1 MRAAIVGLGQI
12 GLFADLTLNSAEHL
26 YSHARALSLHPDF
39 KLVGAADAFAEN
51 RRAFSAHYAIP
62 AVASISELASFEP
75 ELLVIAT
82 PTAGHEQHIEEAL
95 AKLRPRAILCE
106 KPLSYSLT
114 SARAMVEACEKAGI
128 SLYVN
133 YIRRADPAVI
143 EVRQRLLD
151 GRIASPVKG
160 VAWYSKGLYNNGSHF
175 IDLLQYWLGPVQQNS
190 LLKAGRKVGNDVEPD
205 FRLVFDQGEVSFL
218 AAREEDFSH
227 YTVELVARNG
237 RLRYDLGG
245 EKVWWQAAIPS
256 CVSPGYTV
264 LDALPRMLPG
274 ELNRIQWHIAQ
285 QLAQALTG
293 MDNSLCTGRE
303 ALALIETI
311 DSISMQ
317 NEQSI

>member
-1 MRAAIVGLGQI
+1 MRAAIIGLGQI
-12 GLFADLTLNSAEHL
+12 GLLADLRLDPAEHV
-26 YSHARALSLHPDF
+26 YSHARALSLHPGF
-39 KLVGAADAFAEN
+39 ELVAAVDALAEN
-51 RRAFSAHYAIP
+51 RRAFSEHYAKP
-62 AVASISELASFEP
+62 AVASILELAAFES

-82 PTAGHEQHIEEAL
+82 PTAGHEQQIEQAL
-95 AKLRPRAILCE
+95 ASMRPRAILCE
-106 KPLSYSLT
+106 KPLAYSLPA
-114 SARAMVEACEKAGI
+114 ARAMVEACEQAGV

-151 GRIASPVKG
+151 GRIAAPVKG

-175 IDLLQYWLGPVQQNS
+175 IDLLQYWLGPVRQYS

-205 FRLVFDQGEVSFL
+205 FRLVFEQGEVNFL

-227 YTVELVARNG
+227 YTVELIGRNG

-245 EKVWWQAAIPS
+245 EQVWWQAAIPS
-256 CVSPGYTV
+256 SVSPGYTV
-264 LDALPRMLPG
+264 LDPCPQTLPG
-274 ELNRIQWHIAQ
+274 EIKRIQWHVAQ
-285 QLAQALTG
+285 QLARALAG
-293 MDNSLCTGRE
+293 MDSSLCTGRE

-317 NEQSI
+317 NEQTI